1 MDPKLYEAVIT
12 SNIDSLQELASS
24 NLSLLLQVTAQEDNI
39 LHVATKYDMK
49 KMAEEIIKFSPLVS
63 LVNQKNSKGDTPL
76 HIAARLGSLRTAKI
90 LINCANSMSRE
101 IEAGER
107 LIRMVNMEKDTALHE
122 AARNGHFPIAELLI
136 KEDPELTLFT
146 NDVGESPL
154 FIAVDKKHIDIA
166 KLILEV
172 APDFSFG
179 GRNNM
184 NALHAAVVRSQD
196 EVIRLS
202 SYLVKLRSPMNYIII
217 MSFKHSFKF
226 SSFGPS
232 TIIEAAFRNS
242 IYKVHFGA
250 VDICKLFL
258 RYDSLTA
265 YIRDKEGMSV
275 IHIAARE
282 GEVIILEMLAYGFP
296 EIWDLQD
303 NKGQTALHLAVV
315 RGKLHPV
322 KFILGTVLSHDGLI
336 NQQDNEGNTALHLAA
351 IQGQHDTIFE
361 LLIKDSRVDKT
372 ATNMEGL
379 TVIDILLLKEY
390 GYYEKNWIIMSVAS
404 NGGIGSLEHA
414 INKNGRKTR
423 SIETIDIEQPQQS
436 ERREP
441 ASDTPVEGQRQL
453 AIRKAE
459 PAGLKKASYD
469 QLQHIA
475 SINLLVTTLIA
486 TVSFAAGFTMPGGY
500 KSDGPEEGM
509 AILSRKSAFRVF
521 VIANALAFCFSTTSM
536 HLCNSSIV
544 EHDEEQVQEPENL
557 EQNPNLEH
565 DLNLQPDLNLEHNVK
580 LEHNSNLEENLEE
593 NLENNVDLEHDLNL
607 EHNVKLEHNLNMEEN
622 LEENLEEQNLL
633 QEAQH
638 QPKQEH
644 EDEAVVGGGEKK
656 WPGWPGES
664 VFRMLVPA
672 QKVGSIIGRK
682 GEFIKKIVEETRA
695 RIKILDG
702 PPGTTERAVSL
713 YILFSSLLFSSL
725 LFLA

>member
-39 LHVATKYDMK
+39 LHVAAKYDLK

-202 SYLVKLRSPMNYIII
+202 SYLVKLRSPMNYIIN
-217 MSFKHSFKF
+217 MSLKHSFKF

-242 IYKVHFGA
+242 IYKDFVACLTEKCQSALPKSDDYGWTPLHYAVHFGA

-303 NKGQTALHLAVV
+303 NKGQTALHLAVA
-315 RGKLHPV
+315 RGKLHSV
-322 KFILGTVLSHDGLI
+322 KFILGTVLSYDGLI

-351 IQGQHDTIFE
+351 IQGQQDTIFE
-361 LLIKDSRVDKT
+361 LLIKDSRVEKT

-414 INKNGRKTR
+414 INKNSRKTR

-436 ERREP
+436 EGREL
-441 ASDTPVEGQRQL
+441 ASDTPVDGQRQL
-453 AIRKAE
+453 ASRKAE

-536 HLCNSSIV
+536 FLHYCKSFV
-544 EHDEEQVQEPENL
+544 E
-557 EQNPNLEH
+557 
-565 DLNLQPDLNLEHNVK
+565 K
-580 LEHNSNLEENLEE
+580 LDVLS
-593 NLENNVDLEHDLNL
+593 
-607 EHNVKLEHNLNMEEN
+607 
-622 LEENLEEQNLL
+622 
-633 QEAQH
+633 
-638 QPKQEH
+638 
-644 EDEAVVGGGEKK
+644 
-656 WPGWPGES
+656 
-664 VFRMLVPA
+664 FY
-672 QKVGSIIGRK
+672 
-682 GEFIKKIVEETRA
+682 T
-695 RIKILDG
+695 
-702 PPGTTERAVSL
+702 
-713 YILFSSLLFSSL
+713 YITSLLTSYGITAMVIAFVSGTYAALADTPGLAKAVLSIGCSFFGLQL
-725 LFLA
+725 LVYLK